1 MKNKTFNKQ
10 LFTLVETE
18 NLYEPYT
25 GRRIGYKFKAEYKF
39 KKTQE
44 EAIYFR
50 VNITCR
56 EIIKNGDKMNC
67 EVSIACAPYGIY
79 ENTMFVVN
87 DLIKR
92 GSEKMSRAITEEADY
107 KLGIIKQA
115 ENYEKSK
122 QK

>member
-1 MKNKTFNKQ
+1 MS
-10 LFTLVETE
+10 LTLAGESVT
-18 NLYEPYT
+18 NL
-25 GRRIGYKFKAEYKF
+25 RQNINS

-115 ENYEKSK
+115 ENYEKK
-122 QK
+122 